1 MPGMFFP
8 PDPTAG
14 LKLDPRIAS
23 QIPDNVGKPEPY
35 KKGVS
40 PLDNGAAYNV
50 HGEYPWT
57 LNDSNGLRKYVPK
70 VILKEY
76 KLTNSGELNA
86 LRNSIAASQES
97 ASGQIVR
104 ALAASRI
111 GASTGRALAPAV
123 GGNARRGAIYGG
135 VAAAAFSLIAS
146 QEQQVITNI
155 DPLKPYEGLYPAVE
169 TKNLYYLPYLNV
181 DNMTDSS
188 GSVGSWKAPD
198 ETFAANLKKAG
209 KAGASMLVGEA
220 ATAFTQL
227 VGAFNEAAQNAQQLE
242 FAMFEPG
249 AATEKIKLFAPKEE
263 GDVINIVFYLSNT
276 IGVYAGTGVHPIQRN
291 WDFLYKLTFQNLPNR
306 RSINLLDPPC
316 VYDVEVPGFKKFPI
330 AVIDSLKITNE
341 GTTRMVNITNGQ
353 IEEANSGS
361 GQVKLVP
368 EAYKV
373 SISIR
378 SLLMNTQNLFAY
390 SSSVKDQYNQINV
403 FAGGKK

>member
-111 GASTGRALAPAV
+111 GASTGRALAPA
-123 GGNARRGAIYGG
+123 
-135 VAAAAFSLIAS
+135 
-146 QEQQVITNI
+146 E
-155 DPLKPYEGLYPAVE
+155 
-169 TKNLYYLPYLNV
+169 
-181 DNMTDSS
+181 
-188 GSVGSWKAPD
+188 
-198 ETFAANLKKAG
+198 
-209 KAGASMLVGEA
+209 
-220 ATAFTQL
+220 
-227 VGAFNEAAQNAQQLE
+227 
-242 FAMFEPG
+242 
-249 AATEKIKLFAPKEE
+249 
-263 GDVINIVFYLSNT
+263 
-276 IGVYAGTGVHPIQRN
+276 IGRAHV
-291 WDFLYKLTFQNLPNR
+291 
-306 RSINLLDPPC
+306 
-316 VYDVEVPGFKKFPI
+316 
-330 AVIDSLKITNE
+330 
-341 GTTRMVNITNGQ
+341 
-353 IEEANSGS
+353 
-361 GQVKLVP
+361 
-368 EAYKV
+368 
-373 SISIR
+373 
-378 SLLMNTQNLFAY
+378 
-390 SSSVKDQYNQINV
+390 
-403 FAGGKK
+403 